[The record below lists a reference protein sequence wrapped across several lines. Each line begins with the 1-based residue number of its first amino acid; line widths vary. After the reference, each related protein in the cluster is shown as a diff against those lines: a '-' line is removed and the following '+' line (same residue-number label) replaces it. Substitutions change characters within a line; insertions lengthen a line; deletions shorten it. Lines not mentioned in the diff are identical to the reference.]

1 MTESAETAQIRQAR
15 GNFTAMAASYFLGTF
30 NDNFFKQAVMLLAL
44 AAGREKFQ
52 GAAGIAFTVPFILF
66 AAPAGWMA
74 DRFPKRNV
82 VIGAKSVEM
91 LAALVGAL
99 GIILGNLWIMVA
111 MVAIMGTQS
120 TFFSPAL
127 NGSIPELY
135 PASHVTRANAI
146 LRMIITIGILVGIS
160 FSGFVLDLKGGSIFG
175 APRGSAMVGLA
186 VIVYA
191 ALGLVVSLGIPSR
204 PAADPGRAFP
214 WRGPLDTVREL
225 VEVWRDHQL
234 GRILVADVFIWA
246 VGVFQLLVINSLG
259 KLQFHLSDSRTSLLV
274 ASQLVGLALGGLLS
288 ARYAKGTHWF
298 RVLPPAGFAMGLL
311 MLAIGGIPQLPAPA
325 QVPLLYGLIGLA
337 GMAGGLFLIPCESF
351 IQVRPAPARK
361 GAVWASANFASFSG
375 MAAASVLYIPLTAL
389 RPTLAY
395 AALGAAALAFTAWLA
410 YEFRGKDWA

>member
-1 MTESAETAQIRQAR
+1 MTDAVETDQIRHAR
-15 GNFTAMAASYFLGTF
+15 GKFAAMAGAYFMGTF

-52 GAAGIAFTVPFILF
+52 GAAGIAFTVPFIVF

-82 VIGAKSVEM
+82 VISAKTLEM
-91 LAALVGAL
+91 VAALVGAL
-99 GIILGNLWIMVA
+99 GIAMGNLWVMVG

-135 PASHVTRANAI
+135 PASHVTKANAI
-146 LRMIITIGILVGIS
+146 LRMIVTVGILIGIS
-160 FSGFVLDLKGGSIFG
+160 FSGFVLDLKGKPIFG
-175 APRGSAMVGLA
+175 VARGNAMVGLA
-186 VIVYA
+186 VILIAVV
-191 ALGLVVSLGIPSR
+191 GLVVSFGIPTR
-204 PAADPGRAFP
+204 AAADPGRAFP
-214 WRGPLDTVREL
+214 WTGPLDTIREL
-225 VEVWRDHQL
+225 GEVWNDHQL

-274 ASQLVGLALGGLLS
+274 ASQLIGLAMGGLLS
-288 ARYAKGTHWF
+288 AHFAKGVRWF
-298 RVLPPAGFAMGLL
+298 RVLVPAGIAMGLM
-311 MLAIGGIPQLPAPA
+311 MLAIGGVPLLPVDA
-325 QVPLLYGLIGLA
+325 QVPLLYVLIGLA

-351 IQVRPAPARK
+351 LQIRPAPERK

-375 MAAASVLYIPLTAL
+375 MAMASFLYIPLTVL
-389 RPTLAY
+389 VPTLAY
-395 AALGAAALAFTAWLA
+395 AVLGLASLLFMIWMAL
-410 YEFRGKDWA
+410 EFRRKEWA